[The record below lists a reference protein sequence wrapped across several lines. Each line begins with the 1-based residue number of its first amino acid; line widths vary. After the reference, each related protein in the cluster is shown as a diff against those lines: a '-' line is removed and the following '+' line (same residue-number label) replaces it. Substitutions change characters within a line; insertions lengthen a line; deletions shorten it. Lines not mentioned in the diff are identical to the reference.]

1 MPLPEYEFGPFRLDA
16 ARRALYRG
24 NEFIAL
30 TPKAAEILVML
41 VQEAGRIVTKEL
53 LLDRVWSGVVVEEG
67 ALTNNISALRKVLD
81 PAFEGEGPI
90 ATVARRGYRFSA
102 PVRVRGETPPA
113 QAAPAQETPTASA
126 ARITDRDVILLGD
139 IENKTGDAVFDG
151 TLRQAL
157 LLHLGQSPFVQI
169 LSDRK
174 VHTALQIMQ
183 RPKDTPVVGEV
194 ALEICQRTGARA
206 AITGSIFAIG
216 DDYVIGIAALDGESA
231 DTLVSEQARA
241 HGKGEVLKALDAA
254 ALSLRAKLGES
265 LASLNRF
272 SAGFDDVATVSLD
285 ALKAYTVGRREWFD
299 RGDAAAIPHQMRAIE
314 LDPNFASAYSAL
326 AIACMNM
333 GQTLRANEYV
343 TKSYELRD
351 RVGERERGRIIATY
365 HSIVTGDLH
374 RAMDAL
380 GTWAKNYPR
389 DGSAKGNAG
398 SYYMTL
404 GQWEKALE
412 LTEASRQSE
421 PTNIAHSNL
430 AIIFMALGR
439 HQEAR
444 KIIETAF
451 ARGIDAYYL
460 RLDAYQEAFLRGDDE
475 GMRRH
480 FDAVAGRQGEEDFLI
495 AAQADTE
502 AYFGRVER
510 SRELSARAAESAM
523 RAGVPETSATWLA
536 QAALR
541 EAEMGFS
548 ERAIDGADAALERSQ
563 GRLVR
568 CISAYA
574 LARGGDVTVVAKLT
588 GELDRECPEDTVV
601 QRYWLPSIRGA
612 TALGAGD
619 WQSAVRALEPAQ
631 SMELGLTMPFE
642 CAFAIPPYLRGLA
655 FVAGKKNEEAMR
667 EFAKIESRPG
677 LLKNFVIYP
686 LAVKARALCHSR
698 GGGNPA

>member
-67 ALTNNISALRKVLD
+67 ALANNISALRKVLD

-102 PVRVRGETPPA
+102 PVRVRGE
-113 QAAPAQETPTASA
+113 APAQESPTPTA

-183 RPKDTPVVGEV
+183 RPKDAPVVGEV

-265 LASLNRF
+265 LASLSRF

-439 HQEAR
+439 HEEAR

-460 RLDAYQEAFLRGDDE
+460 RLDPARRRRGDAPPLRRGGGAPGRGGFPDRRTGRYRGVLRPRGAIARAFRARRGIGDE
-475 GMRRH
+475 GGCPGNERH
-480 FDAVAGRQGEEDFLI
+480 VARPGG
-495 AAQADTE
+495 AA
-502 AYFGRVER
+502 R
-510 SRELSARAAESAM
+510 SRDGIQRARDRRRRC
-523 RAGVPETSATWLA
+523 RARTFP
-536 QAALR
+536 
-541 EAEMGFS
+541 
-548 ERAIDGADAALERSQ
+548 GA
-563 GRLVR
+563 
-568 CISAYA
+568 
-574 LARGGDVTVVAKLT
+574 
-588 GELDRECPEDTVV
+588 
-601 QRYWLPSIRGA
+601 
-612 TALGAGD
+612 
-619 WQSAVRALEPAQ
+619 
-631 SMELGLTMPFE
+631 
-642 CAFAIPPYLRGLA
+642 
-655 FVAGKKNEEAMR
+655 
-667 EFAKIESRPG
+667 
-677 LLKNFVIYP
+677 
-686 LAVKARALCHSR
+686 ARALHRGLRARAGRRCHR
-698 GGGNPA
+698 GGQAHGGARS